1 MLRTRIPVRCLQS
14 LINTST
20 STFIRHRSSN
30 AKVRSLPKLGQV
42 KPESIPKQV
51 SPLMIDPDNIAR
63 PFDSRTDAST
73 PTELLIG
80 DFVEVFK

>member
-1 MLRTRIPVRCLQS
+1 MLRARNHVRCLQT

-30 AKVRSLPKLGQV
+30 AKVRSLPKLDQP
-42 KPESIPKQV
+42 KPEFTPKQA
-51 SPLMIDPDNIAR
+51 SPLVIDPDNIVR
-63 PFDSRTDAST
+63 PFDNQIDAST